1 MEKDLQ
7 KLLEDDGI
15 EILIVDGEGKVAQKL
30 ESKVSIRNPYD
41 FDISRFLPNSEV
53 LTLNKFFEIAQKLIK
68 DAQVREGVIDSKLV
82 QLSEEYPPVNYED
95 FGTELI
101 CYKIVSR
108 TPGMMNTKGTGR
120 PHRKSNYY
128 YEKVDPNY
136 PNKSIIVESRP
147 VDHIIEFTCYAKT
160 NKLANKRAIWLEKL
174 LINSSFAFEVS
185 GAERFYWKERRSDSY
200 ISIGQQKIFSR
211 PIHFFLRFREFEAK
225 AESILRRLI
234 IESTIGAGK

>member
-1 MEKDLQ
+1 MERDLQ

-15 EILIVDGEGKVAQKL
+15 EILIIDGEGKVAKQL
-30 ESKVSIRNPYD
+30 EGNVAIKNPYD
-41 FDISRFLPNSEV
+41 FDISRFLPNEEV
-53 LTLNKFFEIAQKLIK
+53 LTLDRFFSIASRLIK
-68 DAQVREGVIDSKLV
+68 DAQVREGVEESKLV
-82 QLSEEYPPVNYED
+82 QISEEYPPVNYED
-95 FGTELI
+95 FGPELI

-147 VDHIIEFTCYAKT
+147 VDHVIEFTCYAKT

-174 LINSSFAFEVS
+174 LINSAFAFEIN

-200 ISIGQQKIFSR
+200 ISIGQQKVFSR
-211 PIHFFLRFREFEAK
+211 PIHFFCAL
-225 AESILRRLI
+225 ESLKQKLNQ
-234 IESTIGAGK
+234 S